1 MVSGTGRGGLP
12 TANPKGNRPG
22 GLSRGAVAG
31 EPPAPHPRPRRGPAP
46 PRAAPTFLQLSGDG
60 VRAAAALR
68 VPVQLVVSGG
78 AAPDLHGAVP
88 TAEPCRAVRS
98 RPYLWGRPART
109 CPLRPGGGAEAG
121 AGRGRRGRG
130 LHAPPGSAQLST
142 AQLGSA
148 RPAAAALCALW
159 GHGPHHAPTAPIR
172 HRRTT
177 LAVGMCSSQG
187 MLLVPTFQP
196 RMDTGWS
203 VHCIPQWEPPRG
215 DAGGLPVPE

>member
-12 TANPKGNRPG
+12 AANPKGNTDREV
-22 GLSRGAVAG
+22 SAVG
-31 EPPAPHPRPRRGPAP
+31 RLLGSPRPRIPDPA
-46 PRAAPTFLQLSGDG
+46 
-60 VRAAAALR
+60 
-68 VPVQLVVSGG
+68 
-78 AAPDLHGAVP
+78 
-88 TAEPCRAVRS
+88 
-98 RPYLWGRPART
+98 
-109 CPLRPGGGAEAG
+109 